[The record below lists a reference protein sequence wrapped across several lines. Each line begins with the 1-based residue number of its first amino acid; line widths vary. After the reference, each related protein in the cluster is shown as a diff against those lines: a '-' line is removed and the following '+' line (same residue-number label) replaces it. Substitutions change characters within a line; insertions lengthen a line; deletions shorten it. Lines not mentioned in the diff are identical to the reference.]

1 MRICDRC
8 GKECAPNDA
17 ERMTLFFNAQGAA
30 FDAWVPDGN
39 GSLEYIGGGGRPSE
53 PADLCGECAK
63 ELRDWID
70 GVRELSD
77 AGEWKINSQESTE
90 KITIWTCSVCD
101 CLALQKYRC
110 CPNCGARMQNGDF
123 QILIRRRSE

>member
-17 ERMTLFFNAQGAA
+17 ERMTLFFN
-30 FDAWVPDGN
+30 
-39 GSLEYIGGGGRPSE
+39 RPSE